1 MSVLSGSSL
10 RGVALLV
17 GGVAV
22 GVAVAVGLG
31 SFTGSDDDADTFGR
45 PATGDSSTLAD
56 PDRVAEVEG
65 PRERADSPQ
74 AAVEAFLAAEESGD
88 FDTSFAYLA
97 DTVRVDY
104 GTAQAWR
111 ADHPDALA
119 PVTGYEFDGEVTGGG
134 GTAQVPTVTS
144 YRSSLDSVVG
154 FVPARARTNWV
165 AVQEEDGWAVDVLA
179 TSQEALLP
187 PDEDAVQAVQAWASE
202 QQQCADP
209 AQYSGGL
216 RGRDDLAR
224 QLCGAT
230 GDVQATAVDMLQQID
245 AQPLQNSFGPDV
257 VSWARIVTVEGAVPL
272 RAVVAPVEDRWLV
285 VGLLGPPGGA

>member
-1 MSVLSGSSL
+1 MSLLSGSSM

-31 SFTGSDDDADTFGR
+31 SFTGDDDTETFGR
-45 PATGDSSTLAD
+45 SADVDSSTLYDAD
-56 PDRVAEVEG
+56 ALAEVEG

-97 DTVRVDY
+97 DSVRIEY
-104 GTAQAWR
+104 GSASAWR

-144 YRSSLDSVVG
+144 YRSSLDSVAG
-154 FVPARARTNWV
+154 LVPARARTSWV
-165 AVQEEDGWAVDVLA
+165 AVEEDDGWAVDVA
-179 TSQEALLP
+179 ASSQEVLLP
-187 PDEDAVQAVQAWASE
+187 PDEAAVQAVQAWASE
-202 QQQCADP
+202 QQQCGEP
-209 AQYSGGL
+209 EQYSASL
-216 RGRDDLAR
+216 RGRDDLAQ

-230 GDVQATAVDMLQQID
+230 GDVQATDVDLLQQID
-245 AQPLQNSFGPDV
+245 AQPLQTSFGPDV
-257 VSWARIVTVEGAVPL
+257 VSWARTVTVEGSVPL
-272 RAVVAPVEDRWLV
+272 RAVVAPVDDRWLV

>member
-1 MSVLSGSSL
+1 M

-31 SFTGSDDDADTFGR
+31 SFTGGEDGPDTFGR
-45 PATGDSSTLAD
+45 SATGDSSTLAD
-56 PDRVAEVEG
+56 PDRRAEVEG
-65 PRERADSPQ
+65 ERLRADSPQ
-74 AAVEAFLAAEESGD
+74 AAVEAFLAAEQSSD

-97 DTVRVDY
+97 DTGRIEY
-104 GTAQAWR
+104 GSASAWR

-154 FVPARARTNWV
+154 LVPARARTNWV
-165 AVQEEDGWAVDVLA
+165 AVQEDDGWAVDVA
-179 TSQEALLP
+179 ASSQEVLLP

-202 QQQCADP
+202 QQQCGEP
-209 AQYSGGL
+209 EQFSGSL

-230 GDVQATAVDMLQQID
+230 GEVQATDVGMLQQID
-245 AQPLQNSFGPDV
+245 AQPLQSSFGAEV
-257 VSWARIVTVEGAVPL
+257 VSWARTVTVEGAVPL

-285 VGLLGPPGGA
+285 VGLLAPPGGG